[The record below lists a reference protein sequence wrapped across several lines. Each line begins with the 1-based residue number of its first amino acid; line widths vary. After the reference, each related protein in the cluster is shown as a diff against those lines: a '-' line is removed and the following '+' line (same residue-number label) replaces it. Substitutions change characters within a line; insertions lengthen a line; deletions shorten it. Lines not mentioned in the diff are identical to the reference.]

1 MKTNFTFI
9 FFLSLSISLFAQEV
23 DIELFQEGFTRPL
36 DLQNAGDSRLF
47 IVEQGGKIKI
57 VQEDGTVNS
66 TLFLDISN
74 KVSSGNERGLL
85 GLSFHPNYSSN
96 GYFFINYTNTDGDTQ
111 VSRFTVDSENPDLA
125 NPDSE
130 LEIIGYDQPQAN
142 HNGGAMAFGP
152 DGFLYI
158 ASGDGGGSGDVNNNA
173 QNLNLLLGKLLRI
186 DVDTFSGGNNY
197 GIPPDNPFV
206 SVQNTRS
213 EIWAFGLRNPW
224 RFSFDEVENN
234 LWIADVGQQQ
244 IEEINRQPIG
254 EGGVNY
260 GWRCYEGNAP
270 FNTNGCPDP
279 SEITFPFAEYTHTAG
294 NCSITGGYVYRG
306 TTYSDIQGL
315 YFFADYCSGMIGT
328 VDDDGTLINHG
339 VFPGMWVSFGED
351 VNKELFAVD
360 INGGKIYKIKGGEVI
375 GTDSFSFD
383 TDLQMFPN
391 PASEHVSLITK
402 QAIINKVQILDL
414 GGRLVHDEVD
424 VASDEKQIPISHLEA
439 GIYLVQVFS
448 AEGQT
453 LTKKLI
459 ID

>member
-173 QNLNLLLGKLLRI
+173 QNLNLLL
-186 DVDTFSGGNNY
+186 
-197 GIPPDNPFV
+197 
-206 SVQNTRS
+206 
-213 EIWAFGLRNPW
+213 
-224 RFSFDEVENN
+224 
-234 LWIADVGQQQ
+234 
-244 IEEINRQPIG
+244 
-254 EGGVNY
+254 
-260 GWRCYEGNAP
+260 
-270 FNTNGCPDP
+270 
-279 SEITFPFAEYTHTAG
+279 
-294 NCSITGGYVYRG
+294 
-306 TTYSDIQGL
+306 
-315 YFFADYCSGMIGT
+315 
-328 VDDDGTLINHG
+328 
-339 VFPGMWVSFGED
+339 
-351 VNKELFAVD
+351 
-360 INGGKIYKIKGGEVI
+360 
-375 GTDSFSFD
+375 
-383 TDLQMFPN
+383 
-391 PASEHVSLITK
+391 
-402 QAIINKVQILDL
+402 
-414 GGRLVHDEVD
+414 
-424 VASDEKQIPISHLEA
+424 
-439 GIYLVQVFS
+439 
-448 AEGQT
+448 
-453 LTKKLI
+453 
-459 ID
+459 